1 MINNLWNKTNT
12 FLSIAAIIVTIFIA
26 WYFNHD
32 KTTSLNI
39 EEVNATMLT
48 QDLDIEGLTIQY
60 LFRDSIEV
68 KNLWKTLFTIK
79 NTGEQSLYGKGFSDI
94 NVKDGIIPLVVNDCN
109 VVLNVNMTNNNNGCI
124 LNNKGELIVTQWKPN
139 EFVEIELLTEGEK
152 APTLQINPRLIKDV
166 NITYSTY
173 TPSNINITPKIIDKF
188 PTTLKN
194 IIKWAIVV
202 IMIIMIIGAITQM
215 PSQLKGKP
223 ASVKISTIFLWC
235 FVLFIIV
242 CPLLWMF

>member
-1 MINNLWNKTNT
+1 MLTN
-12 FLSIAAIIVTIFIA
+12 IGKKVEIIVSIVAVIVTALIT
-26 WYFNHD
+26 WYFNRD
-32 KTTSLNI
+32 KTISLNI
-39 EEVNATMLT
+39 EKVNATMLT
-48 QDLDIEGLTIQY
+48 QDLDLDGLTIQY
-60 LFRDSIEV
+60 LFHDSIEV

-94 NVKDGIIPLVVNDCN
+94 NVKDGIIPLIVNDCN

-124 LNNKGELIVTQWKPN
+124 LNNKGELIVTQWKTN